1 MNICLIIGKIIRDIE
16 FKFIINNKKYYS
28 ISILKVELD
37 NKSIITVK
45 AYNDIEDW
53 CYKNLLKN
61 DNVAIYGKLNSEMEV
76 IVEEIEII

>member
-45 AYNDIEDW
+45 
-53 CYKNLLKN
+53 
-61 DNVAIYGKLNSEMEV
+61 G
-76 IVEEIEII
+76 

>member
-1 MNICLIIGKIIRDIE
+1 MNIGLIIGKIVRDIE

-37 NKSIITVK
+37 NKSIVTVK
-45 AYNDIEDW
+45 AYNDIADW

-61 DNVAIYGKLNSEMEV
+61 DNVAIYGNLNSKMEIV
-76 IVEEIEII
+76 VEEIEII